1 MAWNVYQFAK
11 DAEHATRLLAE
22 WGPQARPVAGGTDLL
37 VQLRDQ
43 PDSSPALVD
52 LTRARDLTAVGLA
65 PEGNGL
71 LLGAATTYAAILRS
85 DLVWQAAP
93 LLVQAVAQIGSPQIR
108 ARGTVGG
115 NLGTATPAGDSLPA
129 LLVLEARLHLL
140 GPGGRR
146 VLPLEEFFLGPRQ
159 TALEP
164 GEVIVAVEIP
174 RRPALRGAFA
184 KFRLRRALA
193 ISVASVAAA
202 VEKDHSG
209 RVTWARVALGA
220 VAPTPRRAPEAE
232 RALTGA
238 RLTPEAI
245 AAAADAAAASA
256 EPIDDLRG
264 SVAYRREL
272 VRVLVRRTLQSLA
285 EGAPPARPVEARIA
299 RPLPPVPPPADNW
312 DGRSLRF
319 RVNGQE
325 VTVPDVR
332 GRSLLRVLREDLG
345 LTGTKDGCSA
355 GECGA
360 CTVLL
365 DGVAVT
371 SCLVP
376 APQAYGR
383 EVLTVEGLAQGDRL
397 HPLQEAFVDH
407 AATQCGYCTPG
418 MLLSAEALLQA
429 VDEPSLDE
437 VKAALAGN
445 LCRCTGYY
453 QIFEAVQDAA
463 RRRGGKREP

>member
-1 MAWNVYQFAK
+1 MGWHAYRFAR
-11 DAEHATRLLAE
+11 DARHAVALLADL
-22 WGPQARPVAGGTDLL
+22 GPQARPVAGGTDLL

-52 LTRARDLTAVGLA
+52 LTRAGDLAAIGPA
-65 PEGNGL
+65 PEGRAL
-71 LLGAATTYAAILRS
+71 LLGTAATYAAILRS

-93 LLVQAVAQIGSPQIR
+93 LLAQAVAQIGSPQVR

-115 NLGTATPAGDSLPA
+115 NLGTATPAGDTLPA
-129 LLVLEARLHLL
+129 LLVLGARLHLL
-140 GPGGRR
+140 GPGEHR

-159 TALEP
+159 TALRP

-174 RRPALRGAFA
+174 HHPSLRGAFA

-202 VEKDHSG
+202 VEEDGSS
-209 RVTWARVALGA
+209 RVTRARVALGA

-232 RALTGA
+232 RALVGS

-256 EPIDDLRG
+256 EPIDDIRG
-264 SVAYRREL
+264 SAAYRREL
-272 VRVLVRRTLQSLA
+272 VRVLVRRVLQALA
-285 EGAPPARPVEARIA
+285 EGIPPARPVEAAIA
-299 RPLPPVPPPADNW
+299 RPLPPIPPPPDGW

-319 RVNGQE
+319 RVNGEE

-383 EVLTVEGLAQGDRL
+383 EVVTVEGLARGGQL

-418 MLLSAEALLQA
+418 MLLSAEALLRA
-429 VDEPSLDE
+429 VEDPALDE

-463 RRRGGKREP
+463 RRRRGEP

>member
-1 MAWNVYQFAK
+1 MTWHAYYFAK
-11 DAEHATRLLAE
+11 DARHAVALLADL
-22 WGPQARPVAGGTDLL
+22 GPQARLVAGGTDLL
-37 VQLRDQ
+37 VQLRDD
-43 PDSSPALVD
+43 PDLSPALVD
-52 LTRARDLTAVGLA
+52 LTRAPDLTAIALA
-65 PEGNGL
+65 PKSGSL
-71 LLGAATTYAAILRS
+71 LLGAAATYAAILRS
-85 DLVWQAAP
+85 DLVWEVTP
-93 LLVQAVAQIGSPQIR
+93 LLAQAVARIGSVQIR

-129 LLVLEARLHLL
+129 LQALDARLHLL
-140 GPGGRR
+140 GPEGQRT
-146 VLPLEEFFLGPRQ
+146 LPLEEFFLGVQQ
-159 TALEP
+159 TALQP
-164 GEVIVAVEIP
+164 GECITAVEVP
-174 RRPALRGAFA
+174 HRPARRGVFA
-184 KFRLRRALA
+184 KFGLRRAQA

-202 VEKDHSG
+202 VERDAAG
-209 RVTWARVALGA
+209 RVTLARVALGA
-220 VAPTPRRAPEAE
+220 VAPTPRRVLEAE
-232 RALTGA
+232 EALLGA
-238 RLTPEAI
+238 RLTAEAI
-245 AAAADAAAASA
+245 ETAAEVAAAAAH
-256 EPIDDLRG
+256 PIDDVRG
-264 SVAYRREL
+264 SAAYRREL
-272 VRVLVRRTLQSLA
+272 VRVLTRRALQSLA
-285 EGAPPARPVEARIA
+285 EDAPPARPVEASLA
-299 RPLPPVPPPADNW
+299 RPLPPAPLPPEGW

-319 RVNGQE
+319 WVNGEE

-383 EVLTVEGLAQGDRL
+383 EVVTVEGLSQGDRL
-397 HPLQEAFVDH
+397 HPVQEAFVEH
-407 AATQCGYCTPG
+407 TATQCGYCTPG
-418 MLLSAEALLQA
+418 MLLSAEALLRTVEQPTL
-429 VDEPSLDE
+429 EQ

-463 RRRGGKREP
+463 ARRKEEQ